1 MFRLNEAATSA
12 FGFAMTLIP
21 LTGIV
26 FVGKYPIAICVIL
39 LALFTTIIAAMNHLL
54 MTLIPVHFAK
64 YGRASTVGG
73 IFNCCTYIGSA
84 ISTYGFGA
92 VSEKFGWTATVVFW
106 IILGVIG
113 VAACAL
119 PMRRYARFANGIDKA

>member
-1 MFRLNEAATSA
+1 
-12 FGFAMTLIP
+12 
-21 LTGIV
+21 
-26 FVGKYPIAICVIL
+26 
-39 LALFTTIIAAMNHLL
+39 

-64 YGRASTVGG
+64 FGRASTVGG

-119 PMRRYARFANGIDKA
+119 PMRRYARFATEAIRRKSTAFLDKKSQYPIKRVKKQHEAQKN